1 MVSFEGRTFGLK
13 VFGRRSREEDYCLEA
28 QPTRKKPCLIHTK
41 AIPQRLYL
49 ELKGQTQQPGRNPMN
64 HGPRQS
70 AQRSPRRSRPGKLRI
85 CAPSSTRQPSSELAR
100 PARSRSR
107 TSRRP
112 IAPGRPGTSTGHSP
126 TLLGSSTPGLSR
138 DGFRHRLR
146 HRRERPLLRQPRNR
160 RHRPRRVR
168 RRDHPRAGQSSQTGT
183 IGTFHPR

>member
-1 MVSFEGRTFGLK
+1 MT
-13 VFGRRSREEDYCLEA
+13 YCLEA

-64 HGPRQS
+64 RRPRQS
-70 AQRSPRRSRPGKLRI
+70 AQRSPRRIRPGKLRI

-107 TSRRP
+107 ASRRP
-112 IAPGRPGTSTGHSP
+112 TAPGRPGTSTGHSP

-138 DGFRHRLR
+138 DEFSTSAAARARTPSSSPAEESTPPAPTRPPHLSPARRPNPADGDYRHASSK
-146 HRRERPLLRQPRNR
+146 EAKDNQ
-160 RHRPRRVR
+160 
-168 RRDHPRAGQSSQTGT
+168 DSSQFRPP
-183 IGTFHPR
+183 IS